1 MYPLEFAYTRL
12 AADTGK
18 GAARQFTGGLPDVIR
33 SIRATDGMLGL
44 YRGFGPGVAGIIVY
58 RAGYFGFYDLGKI
71 LMFKDGGKDT
81 SVVLKFGLA
90 MCVDV
95 AAACFAY
102 PLDTVRRRMM
112 MQSGAKEKLYTSSLG
127 CVSQI
132 MRTEGPGGFFRGVFA
147 NNMRAIASALVLVL
161 YDEAKKYTA

>member
-1 MYPLEFAYTRL
+1 
-12 AADTGK
+12 
-18 GAARQFTGGLPDVIR
+18 
-33 SIRATDGMLGL
+33 
-44 YRGFGPGVAGIIVY
+44 
-58 RAGYFGFYDLGKI
+58 
-71 LMFKDGGKDT
+71 MFKDGGKDT

-127 CVSQI
+127 CVSQV

-161 YDEAKKYTA
+161 YDEAKKYV